1 RHPEVQLQPIICLF
15 HFLRKYTHFASK
27 CKLRQMRD
35 ILWMSEEPL
44 QPGAVVYCTLRK
56 GGKYHEMTVCGPAYS
71 TCKSLMQDLPDQK
84 PGHTLLHRTFQQ
96 KNTGDPFLY
105 RPTETLLTDRK
116 QMKAD
121 ELAKPPKQAARGDP
135 LVSAI
140 EILGSAAIDLL
151 DRLPLAVVRERRP
164 SAWKN
169 WENKVREAKGLE
181 DLARHG
187 TWMLDNILP
196 GAYVRRITE
205 DDVKA
210 KSKMLVSCD
219 SIQKIDC
226 VLQWLDN
233 EGIDWKKIENIWNDE
248 SKQDPQLYT
257 VTWSTFNSTASA
269 APASAPSAPGSN
281 GAAVPATHAGTSQS
295 R

>member
-1 RHPEVQLQPIICLF
+1 
-15 HFLRKYTHFASK
+15 
-27 CKLRQMRD
+27 M
-35 ILWMSEEPL
+35 
-44 QPGAVVYCTLRK
+44 
-56 GGKYHEMTVCGPAYS
+56 
-71 TCKSLMQDLPDQK
+71 
-84 PGHTLLHRTFQQ
+84 
-96 KNTGDPFLY
+96 
-105 RPTETLLTDRK
+105 
-116 QMKAD
+116 
-121 ELAKPPKQAARGDP
+121 
-135 LVSAI
+135 
-140 EILGSAAIDLL
+140 
-151 DRLPLAVVRERRP
+151 
-164 SAWKN
+164 
-169 WENKVREAKGLE
+169 EAEQHVATQGLE

-295 R
+295 RMDDEALDRSQGESLPPMPDNPLTVFEKLLEEVGGGNNRTLMAQAADKLIPWLATAGEQLLKSVRILTLKARDKKRNEMEALQRKLKPAMFYTAGPVSTSRLEQLQGLSECMLCHTPVLLPESRSEHWPGGQLDYSEQLAFLLPKCFITWHTSTDLRTEES